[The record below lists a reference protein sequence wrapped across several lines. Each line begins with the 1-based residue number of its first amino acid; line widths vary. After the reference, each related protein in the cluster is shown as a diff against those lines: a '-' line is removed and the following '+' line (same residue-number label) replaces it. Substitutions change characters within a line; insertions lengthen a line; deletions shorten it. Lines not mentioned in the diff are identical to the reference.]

1 MGKTGSVQMRD
12 CLVMGAAGY
21 IGSYLVP
28 HLQELGYRVIAG
40 ARRPCRLPPGVEF
53 RLADSLKP
61 ITLLPA
67 LAGIDTVF
75 YLVHAMGAGADFH
88 RLEQQGVK
96 NFAAAARAAGVRRII
111 YLG

>member
-96 NFAAAARAAGVRRII
+96 NFAAAAPMACTR
-111 YLG
+111 

>member
-1 MGKTGSVQMRD
+1 MRN

-28 HLQELGYRVIAG
+28 HLQTLGYKVIAG
-40 ARRPCRLPPGVEF
+40 ARRPCRLPEGVEF

-67 LAGIDTVF
+67 LANIDTVF
-75 YLVHAMGAGADFH
+75 YLVHAMGAGPIFTGWSS
-88 RLEQQGVK
+88 RG
-96 NFAAAARAAGVRRII
+96 
-111 YLG
+111 